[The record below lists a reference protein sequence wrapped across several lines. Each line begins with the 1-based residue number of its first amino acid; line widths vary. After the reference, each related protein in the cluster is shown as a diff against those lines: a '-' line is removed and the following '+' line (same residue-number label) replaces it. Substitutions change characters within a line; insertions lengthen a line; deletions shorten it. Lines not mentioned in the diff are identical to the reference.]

1 VTGWLLGG
9 GDRGIREVLALGT
22 GSRNVAAALLV
33 GAQNFQDG
41 RVNVMV
47 IVSAVVGLG
56 ILLPTARALGKRVG
70 GATGVVSSAA
80 TERKHSIK
88 EKLV

>member
-1 VTGWLLGG
+1 MKDRLLGG
-9 GDRGIREVLALGT
+9 GDRGICDALALGT
-22 GSRNVAAALLV
+22 GSRNVAAALLA
-33 GAQNFQDG
+33 GAQNFQDA

-56 ILLPTARALGKRVG
+56 ILLPTARALGKHVS
-70 GATGVVSSAA
+70 GATGVVSPAA